1 MRALILAAVS
11 LLLLL
16 GCAPSRSAFPHQDSA
31 RVSLSQANFR
41 VIKPNAR
48 GSDVGFNLFGF
59 IPIVSPSAADATD
72 QVMDQ
77 VQSHDRA
84 IALTNV
90 AEERGTTY
98 LVLFSL
104 PRIEVRADIIE
115 FIEH

>member
-1 MRALILAAVS
+1 
-11 LLLLL
+11 
-16 GCAPSRSAFPHQDSA
+16 
-31 RVSLSQANFR
+31 
-41 VIKPNAR
+41 
-48 GSDVGFNLFGF
+48 
-59 IPIVSPSAADATD
+59 
-72 QVMDQ
+72 MDQ